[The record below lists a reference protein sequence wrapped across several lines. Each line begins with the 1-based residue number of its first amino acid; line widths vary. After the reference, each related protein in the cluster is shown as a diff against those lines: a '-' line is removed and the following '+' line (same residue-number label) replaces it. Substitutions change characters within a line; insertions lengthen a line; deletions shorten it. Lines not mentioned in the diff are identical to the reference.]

1 MGLLIWFTMGLAIWH
16 FSVWFPERFLGG
28 IVGAL
33 VASVVGSMLFGLVVT
48 GIRGVSTDFADIGTV
63 LIAIPGAVAG
73 LTVSWVLGYRRYEAD
88 HQ

>member
-16 FSVWFPERFLGG
+16 FSVWVPERFWGG

-33 VASVVGSMLFGLVVT
+33 VASVVSSMLFGLIVQAA
-48 GIRGVSTDFADIGTV
+48 RGKSTDFADVGTV
-63 LIAIPGAVAG
+63 VAAIPGALIGLSISWYAG
-73 LTVSWVLGYRRYEAD
+73 NRLANTH